1 VPAAFLGLL
10 WPRLENSFLRTVAA
24 VSMVFALVVT
34 PWLAAGLPIIT
45 TVLVAIVV
53 GWRSR

>member
-1 VPAAFLGLL
+1 L